1 MDAAT
6 ADCCVTRVSEGDDVE
21 CAFVKYGGVP
31 DADEGVRWFWMKS
44 GADRI
49 LCHPIVGALSFGLS
63 ERLVQEIDCNASCIH
78 AAGNMTLSWNT
89 SARNLTSTRD
99 SFAQLRS
106 ASPSLVALTNDA
118 DSMICTNEYM
128 CCHVQPNSG
137 ILCEQKDVMEMAR
150 YGW

>member
-21 CAFVKYGGVP
+21 CAFVKYSGVP

-49 LCHPIVGALSFGLS
+49 LCHPVVGALSFGLS

-78 AAGNMTLSWNT
+78 AAGNT
-89 SARNLTSTRD
+89 SARARNLTLD
-99 SFAQLRS
+99 SFTQLRS
-106 ASPSLVALTNDA
+106 ASPSLVALTNNA

-128 CCHVQPNSG
+128 CCHVQRNSG
-137 ILCEQKDVMEMAR
+137 ILSCEQKDVMEMAR